1 MFPSIRR
8 TILAISIASL
18 PVRAQDAAP
27 VNAAEILAAL
37 RQLRAAQTAQVK
49 TAKQAAIQQ
58 VSGGAASGEKA
69 VALWEEAVRVT
80 QFQGAAKENAAFR
93 EWKERDGEGL
103 KSKEGQAA
111 ARLFF
116 VWLGLT
122 LQRSNGVAMKDLLPQ
137 VIAYTKEARAVD
149 VAVQALGEAIKKEK
163 ESAAGVKGRAKEK
176 VGDDQAVKRMCDH
189 ILKRPLA
196 SSPVVQWLKVA
207 DFVAVEKWE
216 AQPGDVDGI
225 FQKIVLPEL
234 RVEKDARVLEYWDI
248 TLKREAEEV
257 SARRV
262 EFEMTKFNTV
272 RRPELLWNRAK
283 ELVEIGQKNKAAVE
297 MLGLIKAN
305 PAHPDAGKWISEL
318 EEMLSPGST
327 TPAAALPAPAQ

>member
-8 TILAISIASL
+8 TVLALSIASL
-18 PVRAQDAAP
+18 PLHAQDAPP
-27 VNAAEILAAL
+27 VNAAEILATL
-37 RQLRAAQTAQVK
+37 RQLRAAQTAQLK
-49 TAKQAAIQQ
+49 TAKQTAIQQ
-58 VSGGAASGEKA
+58 VAGGAASGERA
-69 VALWEEAVRVT
+69 AALWEEAVRIT
-80 QFQGAAKENAAFR
+80 QFEGAAKENAGFR
-93 EWKERDGEGL
+93 AWKERDGEGL
-103 KSKEGQAA
+103 RSKEGQAA

-149 VAVQALGEAIKKEK
+149 LAVEALEETIKKER
-163 ESAAGVKGRAKEK
+163 ESAAGGKARAKEK
-176 VGDDQAVKRMCDH
+176 VGDDQAVKRMCDQ

-196 SSPVVQWLKVA
+196 SSPVVQWMKVA

-234 RVEKDARVLEYWDI
+234 REEKDARVLEYWDMQ
-248 TLKREAEEV
+248 LKREAEAA

-272 RRPELLWNRAK
+272 RRPELLWKRAS
-283 ELVEIGQKNKAAVE
+283 EYAAIGQKNKAAVE

-305 PAHPDAGKWISEL
+305 PAHPDVATWIGEL
-318 EEMLSPGST
+318 ETLLAP
-327 TPAAALPAPAQ
+327 PAPALAAPAP